1 MARVELRTEFM
12 ASGVRCVCLASFGVT
27 RSTVTGSPRT
37 APVARQEGP
46 CDVKAWYEGLLA
58 RHFRHGRSTSARRP
72 PATSTGPSSTRPR
85 DSRVASREAGLATQA
100 PPHWQACWQR
110 TVCVAQHDIAVRA
123 GGPGGGAVRAR
134 RGCTQKYISQ
144 YSRVLHVS
152 SVIPKSAC
160 PQHLLVFTR
169 VLESIFMPSSH
180 IVLFKYSQIH
190 FWSPGEQQAIHR
202 CACFLQE
209 LT

>member
-37 APVARQEGP
+37 APVAHQEGP

-58 RHFRHGRSTSARRP
+58 RHFRHRRLTSVRRP
-72 PATSTGPSSTRPR
+72 PATSTGPSAIRPR
-85 DSRVASREAGLATQA
+85 DSRVVSREAGLATQA

-123 GGPGGGAVRAR
+123 GGGGASSAW
-134 RGCTQKYISQ
+134 
-144 YSRVLHVS
+144 LH
-152 SVIPKSAC
+152 PKVHFPILHWQSASC
-160 PQHLLVFTR
+160 LPGDTKKCLSPTPPGIHPSTR
-169 VLESIFMPSSH
+169 
-180 IVLFKYSQIH
+180 KH
-190 FWSPGEQQAIHR
+190 FYAK
-202 CACFLQE
+202 
-209 LT
+209 